1 MSSPL
6 DSELQVQIKRL
17 FSKME
22 ERAVKLR
29 IDLQER
35 ENRGAMVIQV
45 IEPVDSDKLI
55 EPGDIMEVTSPEGKP
70 YDAEVIEAHRVLAFN
85 PEYGPTPCWEITV
98 EVLNPDRMTKE
109 DFESLYGEEEKDEE
123 EEADK
128 VPEAPDLSGK
138 EIPHEQVLDVP
149 GNICDCGAESL
160 DCQLNQ
166 KYFGVH
172 LNE

>member
-1 MSSPL
+1 L
-6 DSELQVQIKRL
+6 TVDIQVHIDRL
-17 FSKME
+17 FEKIQDRVE
-22 ERAVKLR
+22 KLH
-29 IDLQER
+29 IDIQER
-35 ENRGAMVIQV
+35 ENRGAMVIEI
-45 IEPVDSDKLI
+45 IEPVDSEKLI
-55 EPGDIMEVTSPEGKP
+55 EPGDIMEVTSPEGKL
-70 YDAEVIEAHRVLAFN
+70 YDAEVIEAHRILAFN
-85 PEYGPTPCWEITV
+85 SEYGPTPCWEIMV

-109 DFESLYGEEEKDEE
+109 DFESLYGEEEKDE